1 MAAKRAEVLAKLA
14 KFQKGGTATTPS
26 SSSQRSASPST
37 TTTPPSGSRTNSP
50 APPSARSASPSEGG
64 SPGSIDA
71 IQRRIAEAKARLAN
85 TKSSG
90 ITVRLLDMMVY

>member
-14 KFQKGGTATTPS
+14 KFQKGGTATPS
-26 SSSQRSASPST
+26 SSSQRSASPS

-50 APPSARSASPSEGG
+50 APPSTRYDSASPSESG
-64 SPGSIDA
+64 SPASVDA

-85 TKSSG
+85 AKNTG
-90 ITVRLLDMMVY
+90 ITVRYSLSSCI

>member
-14 KFQKGGTATTPS
+14 KFQKGGPATPS

-50 APPSARSASPSEGG
+50 APPSTRYDSGSPSEGG

-90 ITVRLLDMMVY
+90 ITVRL